1 MGLWGRNM
9 NQEWDFWTGMWIR
22 MNFYPGS
29 MPVKYLT
36 LRSVK
41 YTAMFRSN
49 FLENTLSVEHSDNQ
63 QSLKDLQK
71 KKSN

>member
-1 MGLWGRNM
+1 MC
-9 NQEWDFWTGMWIR
+9 IR

-63 QSLKDLQK
+63 QSLKDL
-71 KKSN
+71 